1 MSYSF
6 AKQRIIK
13 DIVIDDERIQV
24 TGYIKNRIS
33 DNQIILEDKT
43 GEIIV
48 NLMGINDF
56 NYKENDLIN
65 VIGDLE
71 FKSTGENVINA
82 DIVQDMNKLNFEYYQ
97 KLYQIKK
104 RIDLT

>member
-1 MSYSF
+1 MSSQY

-13 DIVIDDERIQV
+13 DISIDDERIQV
-24 TGYIKNRIS
+24 TGYIKSRIN
-33 DNQIILEDKT
+33 DNQIILNDES

-48 NLMGINDF
+48 NLMNIDGF
-56 NYKENDLIN
+56 NFKENDLIN

-71 FKSTGENVINA
+71 FQSSGEKLINA

-104 RIDLT
+104 DLD

>member
-1 MSYSF
+1 MSYPF

-43 GEIIV
+43 GEISV
-48 NLMGINDF
+48 NLMSINDF
-56 NYKENDLIN
+56 NFKENDLIN

-71 FKSTGENVINA
+71 FQSTGEKVINA

-104 RIDLT
+104 KLDLT